1 MNANGLSITQGVLI
15 GIDEFL
21 KDFETVV
28 SSEAPINQD
37 QLLLEVVE
45 RCFENQGSIIGMVLD
60 VDRTKSKKAVSFDFV
75 SGGDES
81 LEEMVILYLDY
92 HEVS

>member
-1 MNANGLSITQGVLI
+1 MNPKDAQITMGAMI
-15 GIDEFL
+15 GIDEFF
-21 KDFETVV
+21 KDFETIV

-45 RCFENQGSIIGMVLD
+45 RCIENQGSIIGMVLD

-92 HEVS
+92 HEVG